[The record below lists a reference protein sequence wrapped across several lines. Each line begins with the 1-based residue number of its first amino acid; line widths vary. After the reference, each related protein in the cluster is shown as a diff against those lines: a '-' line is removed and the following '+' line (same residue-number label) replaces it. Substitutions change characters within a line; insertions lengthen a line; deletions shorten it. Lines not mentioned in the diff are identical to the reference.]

1 LQTFEPRRQTSR
13 RQMSQIN
20 VTPLVDVMLV
30 LLIIFMISAPMM
42 QEGIDVRLP
51 KVAASAVTHEEEPL
65 VVTIATNGAVYIGSQ
80 RMMKNAF
87 FSALSTAHKANP
99 GGTVLLKADESVPY
113 GRVMETMSTV
123 RKAGFEKI
131 GMLTEPVEER

>member
-1 LQTFEPRRQTSR
+1 
-13 RQMSQIN
+13 MSQIN

-51 KVAASAVTHEEEPL
+51 RVAASAVTREEEPL
-65 VVTIATNGAVYIGSQ
+65 VVTITANGTVYIGSR
-80 RMMKNAF
+80 RMMQTGVKT
-87 FSALSTAHKANP
+87 ALEKAHKANP
-99 GGTVLLKADESVPY
+99 GGTVLLKADETVPY
-113 GRVMETMSTV
+113 GRVMEAMSTV

>member
-1 LQTFEPRRQTSR
+1 
-13 RQMSQIN
+13 MSQIN

-51 KVAASAVTHEEEPL
+51 RVEASAVTHEEEPII
-65 VVTIATNGAVYIGSQ
+65 VTITANGTVYLGSR
-80 RMMKNAF
+80 RMMRSDVKA
-87 FSALSTAHKANP
+87 ALEKAHKASP
-99 GGTVLLKADESVPY
+99 GGTVLLKADETVPY
-113 GRVMETMSTV
+113 GRVMEAMSTV

-131 GMLTEPVEER
+131 GMLTEPVEAR